1 MRSQYILR
9 TFLFVVF
16 FSVGAAALSSSILC
30 GDLLQYYHNKQL
42 LKAAED
48 SLNRL
53 ESLNT
58 DYDVLLQQ
66 LQKDPNLIKRI
77 APATLGIEQEGE
89 DTIYPKVTP
98 EQLDAA
104 RKALTEDSNQR
115 FPESARGGIP
125 GWLTRC
131 SEPHR
136 RKMLFG
142 AGAILILISLVWFG
156 PARQID
162 QQDAGAGN
170 QE

>member
-16 FSVGAAALSSSILC
+16 FSVGAAALSVSVLC

-42 LKAAED
+42 LKGAED
-48 SLNRL
+48 SLDRL

-66 LQKDPNLIKRI
+66 LQEDPNLIKRI
-77 APATLGIEQEGE
+77 AAATLGIEQEDE
-89 DTIYPKVTP
+89 DIIYPKVTP
-98 EQLDAA
+98 EQLDAV

-131 SEPHR
+131 SEARR

-142 AGAILILISLVWFG
+142 AGAVLILVSLVWFG
-156 PARQID
+156 PVKQID
-162 QQDAGAGN
+162 RQDKGFSGRK
-170 QE
+170 

>member
-1 MRSQYILR
+1 M
-9 TFLFVVF
+9 FVVF
-16 FSVGAAALSSSILC
+16 FSVGAAALSVSVLC

-48 SLNRL
+48 SLDQL

-66 LQKDPNLIKRI
+66 LQEDPNLIKRI
-77 APATLGIEQEGE
+77 AAATLGIEQEDE

-115 FPESARGGIP
+115 LPESARGGIP
-125 GWLTRC
+125 DWLTRC
-131 SEPHR
+131 SEPRR

-142 AGAILILISLVWFG
+142 AGAVLILVSLVWFG
-156 PARQID
+156 PVKQID